1 MKSAEKITG
10 IKEVLDSRAPTKVV
24 AQDLRIEYEGKAGQR
39 VVAVDG
45 LSMTVPHGRFV
56 SIVGRSGC
64 GKTTFLL
71 ALQGLKTIDSGTLT
85 IDGADVVGPRKRH
98 GMVFQDASLMPWR
111 SVYRNVTYGVEV
123 QSGRKAVDRAK
134 VMSLLRLVGLSGFEV
149 SHPHQLSGGMRQ
161 RANLARAL
169 LIDPELL
176 LLDEPFGALDA
187 LTRAE
192 MQVELTRIWQTSL
205 DGDAFHHAD
214 VQRNRTAVL
223 ITHDVEEAV
232 YLSDEVFV
240 FTARPARVRE
250 AVPVLVPTAAAAR
263 ATPRARLPGD
273 RSTYYGSAHRVMD
286 VARHASN
293 AMAFEPV
300 LVNTRRSMD

>member
-1 MKSAEKITG
+1 MKSAVASKFA
-10 IKEVLDSRAPTKVV
+10 RASVVAPKVV
-24 AQDLRIEYEGKAGQR
+24 AADVHIEYEAKDGAR

-45 LSMTVPHGRFV
+45 LSMVIPRGRFV

-64 GKTTFLL
+64 GKTTFLH
-71 ALQGLKTIDSGTLT
+71 ALQGLKSIDGGTLA
-85 IDGADVVGPRKRH
+85 IDGTDVAGPRKRH
-98 GMVFQDASLMPWR
+98 GVVFQDASLMPWR
-111 SVYRNVTYGVEV
+111 NVFRNVTYGVEV
-123 QSGRKAVDRAK
+123 QSGRKAIDRQK
-134 VMSLLRLVGLSGFEV
+134 VMTLLKLVGLAGFES

-192 MQVELTRIWQTSL
+192 MQVELTRIWQTSVES
-205 DGDAFHHAD
+205 DPAHSAD
-214 VQRNRTAVL
+214 VQTNRTAVL

-240 FTARPARVRE
+240 FSARPARVRE
-250 AVPVLVPTAAAAR
+250 IVQVPFPRPRPRELRSEHEFQLLVKHITDLLTA
-263 ATPRARLPGD
+263 
-273 RSTYYGSAHRVMD
+273 
-286 VARHASN
+286 
-293 AMAFEPV
+293 
-300 LVNTRRSMD
+300 